1 MALELNVKFTRSN
14 DYQSIV
20 ATDLTGVYNALTNSG
35 GYGAPNPAVGDFV
48 SFDIIVTPPDP
59 VTLMPTGT
67 PVTVAAY
74 PSLPSSSNGTFTI
87 ANVDL
92 GLAPTDNIVDGVY
105 LFTVQA
111 DTGVAQF
118 TYERYAVYS
127 DIVACCIRNL
137 TLQAFGCD
145 CNGKTKNL
153 VKANM
158 WLSLVQQSVNDSGE
172 VIQSQVELCSQ
183 WTKAAEILR
192 ELQKICNNN
201 NCKGCGNCK

>member
-20 ATDLTGVYNALTNSG
+20 ATDLTGVYNALTNPG
-35 GYGAPNPAVGDFV
+35 GYGAPNPTVA
-48 SFDIIVTPPDP
+48 SFTAFNITITPTDP
-59 VTLMPTGT
+59 VTLLPTGT
-67 PVTVAAY
+67 PVTIDAY

-87 ANVDL
+87 TNVDL
-92 GLAPTDNIVDGVY
+92 GLAATDNIIDGVY
-105 LFTVQA
+105 LFNV
-111 DTGVAQF
+111 VAE
-118 TYERYAVYS
+118 TTLGEYEYQRYAVFS

-145 CNGKTKNL
+145 CNGKNKNL

-158 WLSLVQQSVNDSGE
+158 WLSLVQQSVNDSSE
-172 VIQSQVELCSQ
+172 IIPSQVELCQQ
-183 WTKAAEILR
+183 WEQASEIIR

-201 NCKGCGNCK
+201 NCKGCGECK